1 MPVELV
7 QFCQKC
13 LQTLPIIPGE
23 AKLLLFEDHC
33 VNPKETNK
41 KAQQRVIAN
50 MPKKEIIRI
59 TGKNIHLIQ
68 KKAEKMENENKE
80 LMNK

>member
-1 MPVELV
+1 MPVALV

-23 AKLLLFEDHC
+23 AKLPLFEDHC

-41 KAQQRVIAN
+41 KIQQRVMAN
-50 MPKKEIIRI
+50 MPTKEVNRI
-59 TGKNIHLIQ
+59 TEKNSQLIQ
-68 KKAEKMENENKE
+68 RRQRKWKKNKE

>member
-23 AKLLLFEDHC
+23 AKLLLFEGHR

-50 MPKKEIIRI
+50 MPTKEIIRI
-59 TGKNIHLIQ
+59 TGKNIQLIQ